1 MSQFTSAADMADALL
16 DLLTDE
22 PELSAAA
29 PATPAAPEN
38 PFADLDEL
46 LHEAMAAQAE
56 KVAGERYRK
65 ALKSPGLSREE
76 AAEIQAKLRE
86 WEDRRE
92 WNSVAETAL
101 TIRTSCTTCRTTTD
115 SFGGFFKRQTHRNK
129 NGLTRWLA
137 IPKPQGGLPRERAL
151 RKVEEKFCLHCLAA
165 RGFGKDVAEVVWEGG
180 VNHD

>member
-16 DLLTDE
+16 DLLTGE
-22 PELSAAA
+22 PELLS
-29 PATPAAPEN
+29 ATPAAPEN

-46 LHEAMAAQAE
+46 LNEAMAAQAE

-101 TIRTSCTTCRTTTD
+101 TIRTYCTTCRTATD
-115 SFGGFFKRQTHRNK
+115 SFGGFFKRQTHRQK
-129 NGLTRWLA
+129 KDLTRWLA

-151 RKVEEKFCLHCLAA
+151 RRVEEKFCLHCLAA
-165 RGFGKDVAEVVWEGG
+165 RGFGKDVTEVIWEGG
-180 VNHD
+180 VNRG

>member
-22 PELSAAA
+22 PELLSAA
-29 PATPAAPEN
+29 PAATPEN

-92 WNSVAETAL
+92 WLSVAETAL
-101 TIRTSCTTCRTTTD
+101 TIKTYCTTCRSWSS
-115 SFGGFFKRQTHRNK
+115 SFGGFFKHQVHRDK
-129 NGLTRWLA
+129 KQLERWLA
-137 IPKPQGGLPRERAL
+137 IPRPQGGLPKERAV
-151 RKVEEKFCLHCLAA
+151 RKVEEKHCLCCLPL
-165 RGFGKDVAEVVWEGG
+165 RGFGEDTVEVIWEGG
-180 VNHD
+180 VNHG

>member
-1 MSQFTSAADMADALL
+1 MSQNPTFNSATDLADALL
-16 DLLTDE
+16 DLIDEE
-22 PELSAAA
+22 PELLEA
-29 PATPAAPEN
+29 PTPPAD
-38 PFADLDEL
+38 PFADLDNL
-46 LHEAMAAQAE
+46 LSEALAAQAE
-56 KVAGERYRK
+56 RTAGERYRK
-65 ALKSPGLSREE
+65 ALKSPGLTREE

-101 TIRTSCTTCRTTTD
+101 TIRTYCTTCRTTTD

-129 NGLTRWLA
+129 KDLTRWLA

-151 RKVEEKFCLHCLAA
+151 RRVEEKFCLNCLAA

-180 VNHD
+180 VSHG